1 MLYSIREREGYKT
14 MELNKKNEVAKTENN
29 SKEEMNEMINQSLE
43 KFKKIKRGDIIKG
56 QIMKVEEDGYL
67 VDIQYKM

>member
-1 MLYSIREREGYKT
+1 
-14 MELNKKNEVAKTENN
+14 MELNKKNEVENAENN

-56 QIMKVEEDGYL
+56 QIMKVDEDGYL
-67 VDIQYKM
+67 VDIKYKMEGYRSFV

>member
-1 MLYSIREREGYKT
+1 
-14 MELNKKNEVAKTENN
+14 MELNKKNEVKKTEKN

-56 QIMKVEEDGYL
+56 IFPRAKNHSFLKKKET
-67 VDIQYKM
+67 